1 MKWPSKADDADDP
14 HAAVLALIRLHCPPI
29 SDKTS
34 SMDSLRAELAGLRY
48 MVLVRRA
55 IEAGVD
61 QEAMDDA
68 DGADDSSVALI
79 ELILQVQTKDAV

>member
-1 MKWPSKADDADDP
+1 
-14 HAAVLALIRLHCPPI
+14 
-29 SDKTS
+29 
-34 SMDSLRAELAGLRY
+34 

-79 ELILQVQTKDAV
+79 ELILQVQTKDAA